1 MSIIHGDIHLEDI
14 VGAGFNK
21 PYGVIEKV
29 SAAELEGRK
38 VDMIGKL
45 QFPKSSEERT
55 NSQNILD
62 YKSVGV
68 STNKKIPLLRDKMT
82 LDDAIV
88 NFIELRLEDEDKPKL
103 GLTIVGNKALDYFM
117 ESQRLKTK
125 NEQGKSQYEMWNNLN
140 TRKRLYEDTYALKK
154 GVLAAEGV
162 WKPNESKKDNI
173 FGRLNDRHI
182 RGGLQMSVNAVNQFK
197 PYVAKWL
204 YSKYNVKSVMDF
216 SAGWGGRMLGA
227 MSLDIDYVGVD
238 TNKSIRP
245 QYIEIMKTF
254 QPYTKSTTS
263 IYFQKGEDFNFSKF
277 NYDCVLTSPPYIA
290 DGISRGGKT
299 KQIEDYIGM
308 PDYDTEGFYN
318 GFLRPTIFRA
328 YMGMDTGGVFL
339 LNTNEK
345 NYLGLIKRG
354 IIPECIEQI
363 KYPTRAR
370 AGEKK
375 RIDTG
380 KSETRYG
387 EYIYVYFKNPKTI
400 QKFRKLNKSVV
411 LGQNKNVVPLVSTGT
426 YTSTNK
432 ELNTIKNNLIKQRRN
447 IE

>member
-1 MSIIHGDIHLEDI
+1 MSIIHGDTHLEDI
-14 VGAGFNK
+14 EGAGFNK

-29 SAAELEGRK
+29 SAFELNGRK

-45 QFPKSSEERT
+45 RFPNSGEERT
-55 NSQNILD
+55 NAQNTAD

-68 STNKKIPLLRDKMT
+68 PTNKKIPLLRDVMT
-82 LDDAIV
+82 LDDAII

-117 ESQRLKTK
+117 EGERLKTK
-125 NEQGKSQYEMWNNLN
+125 NEQGKSQYNMWSNLN

-173 FGRLNDRHI
+173 YGRLNDRHI

-197 PYVAKWL
+197 AYVAKWL

-245 QYIEIMKTF
+245 QYNEIMKTF
-254 QPYTKSTTS
+254 QPYTKSKTS
-263 IYFQKGEDFNFSKF
+263 LYFQKGEDFNFSKF

-308 PDYDTEGFYN
+308 PDYDSDGFYN
-318 GFLRPTIFRA
+318 KFLRPTIFRA
-328 YMGMDTGGVFL
+328 YIGMDNGGVFL

-354 IIPECIEQI
+354 IIPECVEQI

-387 EYIYVYFKNPKTI
+387 EYIYVYLKNPKTTS
-400 QKFRKLNKSVV
+400 KFKSLNKKIIV
-411 LGQNKNVVPLVSTGT
+411 GQNTNVSPLTSTGT
-426 YTSTNK
+426 LTKSNK
-432 ELNTIKNNLIKQRRN
+432 ELQKIKNKLLLERR
-447 IE
+447 EL